1 MNRYTK
7 TIFIMG
13 FINLMFLFIYG
24 QVVMWYQEELE
35 RIRPDRL
42 IKYQD
47 SIYECREYATE
58 LK

>member
-1 MNRYTK
+1 
-7 TIFIMG
+7 MG

>member
-24 QVVMWYQEELE
+24 QVVMWYQGELE
-35 RIRPDRL
+35 RVRPDRL